1 MDSKELKKEIVDE
14 KTGITYTLVGDYYMP
29 NLYLEPEEKI
39 TLNKYGL
46 LRLNYLKK
54 HKKAEYSILFINRE
68 LNKHLKE
75 FQEQGNWFYNRRFK
89 IKKWFNRRYEK
100 Y

>member
-1 MDSKELKKEIVDE
+1 MNSKELKKEIVDE
-14 KTGITYTLVGDYYMP
+14 KTGISYTLIGDYYIP

-46 LRLNYLKK
+46 LRLNFLKK
-54 HKKAEYSILFINRE
+54 HKKAEYTIPFMNRE

-75 FQEQGNWFYNRRFK
+75 IQEQD
-89 IKKWFNRRYEK
+89 KKK
-100 Y
+100 LIL